1 MNRDEVFSKVA
12 DICRDVFDNEYLVL
26 TEESSAKNVDG
37 WDSLTHLSVI
47 SDIEDEFDISLT
59 LDELNS
65 SNLGELVDAVMKHI
79 S

>member
-12 DICRDVFDNEYLVL
+12 DICKDVFDNENLVL
-26 TEESSAKNVDG
+26 TEDSSAKNVDC

-47 SDIEDEFDISLT
+47 SDIEDEFGISLT

-65 SNLGELVDAVMKHI
+65 SNLGELVDAVMKHL